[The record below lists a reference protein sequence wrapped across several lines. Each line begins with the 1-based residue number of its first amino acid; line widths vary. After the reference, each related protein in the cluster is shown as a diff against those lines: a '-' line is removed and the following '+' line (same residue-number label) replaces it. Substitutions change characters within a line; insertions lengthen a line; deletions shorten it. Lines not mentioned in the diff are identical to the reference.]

1 MRTGSPLDVLSEREL
16 EVLAEVA
23 RARSNAAIAATLFI
37 SERSVEKHIAAIL
50 LKLGIVDDGVTNRR
64 VSAALAYLTHAS
76 SPSRVAS

>member
-1 MRTGSPLDVLSEREL
+1 MSAGSPLDALSEREL

-23 RARSNAAIAATLFI
+23 CARSNAAIAAALFI

-64 VSAALAYLTHAS
+64 VSAALTYLAHVGYPAS
-76 SPSRVAS
+76 VAS